1 MAIGLNDGL
10 YIKAPYPADLKA
22 FVGTGLLFAL
32 HTDIPL
38 SYRHKGMKVTNIDTD
53 ITYKLR
59 ADKVTWDPILIELP
73 SWVKSTQNQVFLSA
87 FGGNLDASRI
97 DNLNQPS
104 DFDTP
109 AFTAIGLAAG
119 LQPTVTGIYPNL
131 VLGIPKG
138 DQGES
143 IKGDPGE
150 QGPQGTG
157 VTIQGQDSVADI
169 KIKTATPAGL
179 LWIATDTGTDS
190 YATAVAAGDGLV
202 SDGTGWFNIGPIR
215 GPVGPAGTTLHA
227 ELSDTADPDC
237 HPIDA
242 ITGLATALA
251 TISIDAGDFIIFKG
265 ELNTNPAN
273 KYTLETNDYICGIWN
288 EEFAISF
295 AKYNGGGAGTI
306 TNYTLIN
313 YTIL

>member
-22 FVGTGLLFAL
+22 FVGTGLFFAL
-32 HTDIPL
+32 HTDIPA

-73 SWVKSTQNQVFLSA
+73 SWVKSTQNQVFLSS

-104 DFDTP
+104 DFDVP

-138 DQGES
+138 DHGDS
-143 IKGDPGE
+143 IKGDKGDK
-150 QGPQGTG
+150 GDQGTG
-157 VTIQGQDSVADI
+157 VTIQGQDTVAII
-169 KIKTATPAGL
+169 KAKSPIIEGL

-190 YATAVAAGDGLV
+190 YAVAVAAGDGLV

-215 GPVGPAGTTLHA
+215 GPVGPAGTTLHTG
-227 ELSDTADPDC
+227 LTDSGDPDL
-237 HPIDA
+237 HPISS
-242 ITGLATALA
+242 IVGLTAALA
-251 TISIDAGDFIIFKG
+251 TISVDVGDFILFKG
-265 ELNTNPAN
+265 AANTNPAN
-273 KYTLETNDYICGIWN
+273 KYTLETDDYICGIWN

-295 AKYNGGGAGTI
+295 AKYNGTDPNVI
-306 TNYTLIN
+306 TNYALIN